1 MRGILF
7 DLPGVVERARSAIA
21 GAGLGDRI
29 DLAGG
34 SFLQP
39 GTIPEGADAYIL
51 RHVVHDFSD
60 EEAATILAHVC
71 RAAAPRGRVMVVEMV
86 IPPGNDPFFGKWLD
100 LMMMAYGG
108 RERTET
114 EYRTLFGKA
123 GLELTRVVDTG
134 VGVGVVEGVPLQ
146 SQIPPADW

>member
-1 MRGILF
+1 
-7 DLPGVVERARSAIA
+7 
-21 GAGLGDRI
+21 
-29 DLAGG
+29 
-34 SFLQP
+34 
-39 GTIPEGADAYIL
+39 
-51 RHVVHDFSD
+51 
-60 EEAATILAHVC
+60 
-71 RAAAPRGRVMVVEMV
+71 MVVEMV

-134 VGVGVVEGVPLQ
+134 VGVGVVEGVPLR